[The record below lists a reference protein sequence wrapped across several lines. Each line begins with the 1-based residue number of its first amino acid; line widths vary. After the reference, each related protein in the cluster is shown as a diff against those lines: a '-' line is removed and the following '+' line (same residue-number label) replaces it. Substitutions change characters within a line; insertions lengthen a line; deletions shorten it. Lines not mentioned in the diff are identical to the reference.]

1 MSIVTGNP
9 YDWCKTDTSFM
20 NRFKSEESA
29 IYNTIEYHT
38 GPENKRDIPCDVCDR
53 ADECALKNLECSA
66 FRTWAHKGDYIDSD
80 VGRLCRE
87 GK

>member
-38 GPENKRDIPCDVCDR
+38 
-53 ADECALKNLECSA
+53 DECALKNLECSA

>member
-20 NRFKSEESA
+20 NRFKSEEA
-29 IYNTIEYHT
+29 AVYNTV
-38 GPENKRDIPCDVCDR
+38 PENKRYIPCDPCAHV
-53 ADECALKNLECSA
+53 DECALKNLECSA
-66 FRTWAHKGDYIDSD
+66 FRTWAHKGDFIDSD